1 MAIRKRWLSLLIT
14 SLLTS
19 YSVLAE
25 DNSSNVQYSP
35 DGETTRGYSEPL
47 KEYSESATIIAPITI
62 PAPTL
67 SERRQQDVAL
77 FSDSAGCSDYR
88 QFSTLSGADLFKF
101 ITDTSSECIGELYRR
116 NDSVSLATYQADNV
130 VDIARRAA
138 TIAADYNSSTGD
150 DLYNLFYYL
159 RGAFYI
165 EYNNEQLKY
174 QDQRTHKALLS
185 LLEAYRNNPFIS
197 EVTDIQG
204 NTMAEYFTAWDS
216 SKNYIQSVTSIT
228 RYLNEFS
235 PTHLA
240 EWSHR
245 GALTKAL
252 TTLYRGSWDETYTK
266 SAEQQ
271 TALREALL
279 KVATSEYIYN
289 SEYSYEATDALNEYA
304 RFLEYQKYWGLSEGL
319 KEEVNQGIVS
329 FMSHFDRNTK
339 AWASAAG
346 ALERYNPGECE
357 KFGIC
362 GWKEEL
368 KNAVLSIHHSCSDT
382 IKIRAQSMTESELQQ
397 SCALLAEEEALF
409 HQVLNTGNKPVNDD
423 HNTNLEVNIFDST
436 EDYKSFAGTIF
447 GISTDNGGMYL
458 EGDPSVEGNQARFI
472 AHEATWRDDIL
483 VWNLRHEYIHYLD
496 GRFNM
501 YGPFNYFSI
510 DKDKSVW
517 WSEGL
522 AEYVSH
528 QNRYDEAVE
537 IGRQQRYRFSEI
549 LNNTYN
555 SGDERV
561 YRWGYLAVRFLF
573 ETAPELV
580 EQLMEY
586 ARAGDVQGWVNFINT
601 SIGTSLDYQWY
612 NWLQV
617 VQSDDTSIGGQ
628 GPVLI
633 PDSCKVQGPYGYGQ
647 IYDGNTVCISNGK
660 AYYYFYVDAGVSR
673 IDINSGHGEGNID
686 LFYSPSTWAESNN
699 YLLSSTESGNVES
712 LTINNPASGW
722 QYVTALS
729 NPSSNGASLK
739 IEMTK

>member
-1 MAIRKRWLSLLIT
+1 MAIRKRWLSLLVT

-19 YSVLAE
+19 YSVFAE
-25 DNSSNVQYSP
+25 DNNTNVQFSP
-35 DGETTRGYSEPL
+35 DGEITHGYNESL

-62 PAPTL
+62 PAPTV
-67 SERRQQDVAL
+67 SERRQRDVEL
-77 FSDSAGCSDYR
+77 FTDSAGCSDYR
-88 QFSTLSGADLFKF
+88 QFSVLTGDDLFRF
-101 ITDTSSECIGELYRR
+101 IADTSTECISELYRR
-116 NDSVSLATYQADNV
+116 NDSVSLATYQAENV
-130 VDIARRAA
+130 IDIARRAA
-138 TIAADYNSSTGD
+138 VIAADYNSSTGD

-174 QDQRTHKALLS
+174 QDQRPHQALLS
-185 LLEAYRNNPFIS
+185 LLETYQNNPFIS

-216 SKNYIQSVTSIT
+216 SKNYIQSVSSIT

-235 PTHLA
+235 PAHLA
-240 EWSHR
+240 QWSHR
-245 GALTKAL
+245 SALTKAL

-271 TALREALL
+271 TALRAALL

-289 SEYSYEATDALNEYA
+289 SEYSYESTDALNEYA
-304 RFLEYQKYWGLSEGL
+304 RFLEYQKYWGLSDSL
-319 KEEVNQGIVS
+319 KQEVNQGIVS
-329 FMSHFDRNTK
+329 FMSHFERNTK
-339 AWASAAG
+339 AWATAAG

-368 KNAVLSIHHSCSDT
+368 KDAVLSIHHSCSDT
-382 IKIRAQSMTESELQQ
+382 IKIRAQSMTQSELQQ
-397 SCALLAEEEALF
+397 ACTLLAEEETLF
-409 HQVLNTGNKPVNDD
+409 HQVLNTNNQPVNDD
-423 HNTNLEVNIFDST
+423 YNTNLEVNIFDST
-436 EDYKSFAGTIF
+436 EDYKSYAGTIF

-522 AEYVSH
+522 AEYISH

-573 ETAPELV
+573 ETSPELV
-580 EQLMEY
+580 EQLMQY
-586 ARAGDVQGWVNFINT
+586 ARAGDVQGWVNFLNT

-617 VQSDDTSIGGQ
+617 VQSDDSPIGGQ
-628 GPVLI
+628 GPALI

-647 IYDGNTVCISNGK
+647 IYHGNTVCISNGK
-660 AYYYFYVDAGVSR
+660 AYYYFYVDADVSR
-673 IDINSGHGEGNID
+673 IDINTGHGEGNVD
-686 LFYSPSTWAESNN
+686 LFYNPSSWAESYN
-699 YLLSSTESGNVES
+699 YVLSSTEPGNAES

>member
-1 MAIRKRWLSLLIT
+1 MNMLVFLSIR
-14 SLLTS
+14 
-19 YSVLAE
+19 
-25 DNSSNVQYSP
+25 N
-35 DGETTRGYSEPL
+35 
-47 KEYSESATIIAPITI
+47 
-62 PAPTL
+62 
-67 SERRQQDVAL
+67 
-77 FSDSAGCSDYR
+77 
-88 QFSTLSGADLFKF
+88 
-101 ITDTSSECIGELYRR
+101 
-116 NDSVSLATYQADNV
+116 
-130 VDIARRAA
+130 
-138 TIAADYNSSTGD
+138 TG
-150 DLYNLFYYL
+150 
-159 RGAFYI
+159 
-165 EYNNEQLKY
+165 
-174 QDQRTHKALLS
+174 
-185 LLEAYRNNPFIS
+185 
-197 EVTDIQG
+197 
-204 NTMAEYFTAWDS
+204 
-216 SKNYIQSVTSIT
+216 
-228 RYLNEFS
+228 
-235 PTHLA
+235 
-240 EWSHR
+240 
-245 GALTKAL
+245 
-252 TTLYRGSWDETYTK
+252 
-266 SAEQQ
+266 
-271 TALREALL
+271 
-279 KVATSEYIYN
+279 
-289 SEYSYEATDALNEYA
+289 
-304 RFLEYQKYWGLSEGL
+304 GLSEGL

-561 YRWGYLAVRFLF
+561 YRWGLF
-573 ETAPELV
+573 
-580 EQLMEY
+580 
-586 ARAGDVQGWVNFINT
+586 GSSF
-601 SIGTSLDYQWY
+601 SI
-612 NWLQV
+612 
-617 VQSDDTSIGGQ
+617 
-628 GPVLI
+628 
-633 PDSCKVQGPYGYGQ
+633 
-647 IYDGNTVCISNGK
+647 
-660 AYYYFYVDAGVSR
+660 
-673 IDINSGHGEGNID
+673 
-686 LFYSPSTWAESNN
+686 
-699 YLLSSTESGNVES
+699 
-712 LTINNPASGW
+712 
-722 QYVTALS
+722 
-729 NPSSNGASLK
+729 
-739 IEMTK
+739 

>member
-19 YSVLAE
+19 YSVFAE
-25 DNSSNVQYSP
+25 DNNTNVQFSP
-35 DGETTRGYSEPL
+35 DGETTHGYNEQL
-47 KEYSESATIIAPITI
+47 RKYSESETIIAPITI
-62 PAPTL
+62 PAPTV
-67 SERRQQDVAL
+67 SDRRQRDAE
-77 FSDSAGCSDYR
+77 FFNDSAGCSDYR
-88 QFSTLSGADLFKF
+88 QFSVLTGDDLFRF
-101 ITDTSSECIGELYRR
+101 IANTSSDCISELYRR
-116 NDSVSLATYQADNV
+116 NDSVSLATYQAENV
-130 VDIARRAA
+130 IDIARRAA
-138 TIAADYNSSTGD
+138 VIAADYDSSTGD

-174 QDQRTHKALLS
+174 QDQRPHQALLS
-185 LLEAYRNNPFIS
+185 LLETYRNNPFIS

-216 SKNYIQSVTSIT
+216 SKNYIQSVSSIT
-228 RYLNEFS
+228 RYLNEFN
-235 PTHLA
+235 PEHLTQ
-240 EWSHR
+240 WSHR
-245 GALTKAL
+245 SALTKAL

-271 TALREALL
+271 TALRAALL

-289 SEYSYEATDALNEYA
+289 SEYSYESTDALNEYA
-304 RFLEYQKYWGLSEGL
+304 RFLEYQKYWGLSDSL
-319 KEEVNQGIVS
+319 KQEVNQGIVS
-329 FMSHFDRNTK
+329 FMSHFERNTK
-339 AWASAAG
+339 AWATAAG

-368 KNAVLSIHHSCSDT
+368 KDAVLSIHHSCSDT
-382 IKIRAQSMTESELQQ
+382 IKIRAQSMTQSELQQ
-397 SCALLAEEEALF
+397 SCALLAEEETLF
-409 HQVLNTGNKPVNDD
+409 HQILNTNNQPVNDD
-423 HNTNLEVNIFDST
+423 YNTNLEVNIFDST

-501 YGPFNYFSI
+501 YGSFNYFSI

-522 AEYVSH
+522 AEYISH

-573 ETAPELV
+573 ETSPELV
-580 EQLMEY
+580 EQLMQY
-586 ARAGDVQGWVNFINT
+586 ARAGDVQGWVNFLNT

-617 VQSDDTSIGGQ
+617 VQSDDSPIGGQ
-628 GPVLI
+628 GPALI

-673 IDINSGHGEGNID
+673 IDINTGHGEGNVD
-686 LFYSPSTWAESNN
+686 LFYSPSSWAESYN
-699 YLLSSTESGNVES
+699 YVLSSTEPGNAES

-739 IEMTK
+739 IEITK